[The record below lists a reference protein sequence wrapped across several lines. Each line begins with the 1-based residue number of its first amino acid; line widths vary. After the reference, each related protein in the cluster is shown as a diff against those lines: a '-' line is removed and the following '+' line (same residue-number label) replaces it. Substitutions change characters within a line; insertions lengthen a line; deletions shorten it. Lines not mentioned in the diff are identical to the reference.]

1 MEDNKEKL
9 DSPLVV
15 HKKTDASY
23 AESVSDYTMEE
34 THIEEEQPTLER
46 HRFKKDN
53 KKGSKK
59 PLVVAIIILVLV
71 VVFGALYLTGN
82 ISFKKTSDYKKPVTT
97 TTQTT
102 TSLQEA
108 YKNTIVVKDT
118 YIFVD
123 GVEVDGIEGLQDAL
137 KYEDQSTTRYTIID
151 EDADSIFLN
160 DNVLP
165 ILQSMKFYDKRTKIT
180 HKESTGL
187 MAKEEIAA
195 QKKAEKK
202 EAEKK
207 AKSKETKKSKKE

>member
-23 AESVSDYTMEE
+23 DESVSDYTMEE

-53 KKGSKK
+53 KNGSKK

-82 ISFKKTSDYKKPVTT
+82 ISLKKTSDYKKPVTT

-108 YKNTIVVKDT
+108 YKNTIVVKGT

-165 ILQSMKFYDKRTKIT
+165 ILQSMKFYDKNTKIT

-187 MAKEEIAA
+187 MSKEEIVA

-207 AKSKETKKSKKE
+207 SKETKKSKKE

>member
-82 ISFKKTSDYKKPVTT
+82 ISFKKASDYKKPVTS

-207 AKSKETKKSKKE
+207 AKSKKTKESKKE

>member
-1 MEDNKEKL
+1 M
-9 DSPLVV
+9 
-15 HKKTDASY
+15 
-23 AESVSDYTMEE
+23 
-34 THIEEEQPTLER
+34 
-46 HRFKKDN
+46 
-53 KKGSKK
+53 
-59 PLVVAIIILVLV
+59 
-71 VVFGALYLTGN
+71 TGN

-108 YKNTIVVKDT
+108 YKNTIVVKGT

-165 ILQSMKFYDKRTKIT
+165 ILQSMKFYDKNTKIT

-187 MAKEEIAA
+187 MSKEEIAA

-207 AKSKETKKSKKE
+207 SKETKKSKKE

>member
-23 AESVSDYTMEE
+23 DESVSDYTMEE

-97 TTQTT
+97 TQTT

-108 YKNTIVVKDT
+108 YKNTIVVKGT

-165 ILQSMKFYDKRTKIT
+165 ILQSMKFYDKNTKIT

-207 AKSKETKKSKKE
+207 SKSKETKKSKKE